1 MLWLVQR
8 VFFGPLKEPQGQ
20 ADQGSVRDLS
30 FREIEL
36 LILTH
41 TTRSLQC
48 NSFRWTRTRITDPW
62 ALTLKRSFV
71 QRKKPSYDDQTSS
84 DLDQKE
90 KVRGPAERIRY
101 ITREAEE
108 LTGQASLIVKQPSN
122 STPNPFHPKPECLKR
137 LPVEEDAIV
146 LTADQKVT
154 ITDALENHLLQAAN
168 CIFEQA
174 PNGNES
180 LAPRIF

>member
-1 MLWLVQR
+1 MT
-8 VFFGPLKEPQGQ
+8 
-20 ADQGSVRDLS
+20 
-30 FREIEL
+30 I
-36 LILTH
+36 
-41 TTRSLQC
+41 
-48 NSFRWTRTRITDPW
+48 
-62 ALTLKRSFV
+62 KRL
-71 QRKKPSYDDQTSS
+71 QTSIKKKKS
-84 DLDQKE
+84 EAQQKE
-90 KVRGPAERIRY
+90 SV